1 MRKLSIT
8 ISLAALALLIP
19 AGSALAQVQP
29 PEGGLIDPSTAKL
42 SQEEKIQMIQE
53 YQKAHPNL
61 PVRLDDATTQRHSF
75 ANAQSPVTGFPQQ
88 TDTPAPRKA
97 APLKANANITLWGS
111 VGYSRTAGRTGG
123 YYSFGTTSPIDFTM
137 LCNTENRAVANS
149 GVQYIDDHLYSIWAN
164 LTYLQWDMQQISFYD
179 YDTKTWT
186 GTSRTLDKSRM
197 DLVALETAQAADGTV
212 YGEFYNAEATG
223 LEWGVIDYETLTRTT
238 IAPARRSYVALGI
251 TKAGQLYGVAIDGNL
266 YKIDKETGRE
276 TVVGPTGISV
286 RIPDMGSAYY
296 NQTGEIDQRDDTFY
310 WYAIPGN
317 DGDGGF
323 RGLYVVDLETGAA
336 SLIGETAPQVYG
348 MVVPVPTAD
357 DNAPGKVTNAS
368 LTFDGASHNGTVAF
382 TAPTTTYS
390 GGELAGDLTY
400 HIYDG
405 TAEVKSGTV
414 VAGGSVSTSLYID
427 DEGEHRFVITTSNSA
442 GESPKVRIR
451 KYVGYDTPLPTTGIR
466 AVADSLDGNKV
477 TVTWSPTAGGVH
489 DGALNSAITYDVFRI
504 VKADTVKVA
513 SAIADTTYTDNV
525 PVAPY
530 AYYVY
535 GVQPTAG
542 SHTGAIATGA
552 DGVALGTGIA
562 DDWSTT
568 FATAYDF
575 NLFNIIDANGDGV
588 TWEHDL
594 TYGKPFA
601 RSYYNSRNG
610 NDDWFITPPFK
621 FDKNY
626 VYKLTFE
633 ARDFGRNTLEVKY
646 GKGNT
651 PAELTDTLMPSA
663 TIASNWT
670 VYEYEIQPDDDA
682 DYRIAFHDDSPNPY
696 PTTLFIAIDS
706 ISVIKSAAVAG
717 PDSVTAVTLT
727 PGDKGA
733 LTATVGFN
741 IPTKTV
747 GGADISKV
755 DSIQIKRDGSYIET
769 IGGGTAGSML
779 TYTDSNVPSNGVH
792 EYELTAYTGNDF
804 GRSTR
809 VSGYIGQDTPGIPQN
824 VSIADNTS
832 DILAQWDAFPEIG
845 PNGGYVS
852 PDSVNVLFYSVV
864 RNEWGAQ
871 PGEFVARSDKGATSL
886 ALPQDP
892 EKSTTEGSTTQELY
906 QLIAYANNNLGRNYN
921 YVATNAIVVG
931 PSISLPFK
939 ESLSGAA
946 IDNGFA
952 WTESNDQHA
961 ANSYA
966 AQWAINPQAS
976 QDNDGGSFLW
986 APYEAESSWGWT
998 MNYTIRS
1005 GDETSINMPKVSLR
1019 GATKPV
1025 LYYYI
1030 NATQNDPVKLQ
1041 VRIEK
1046 PDGSEVVADSL
1057 DLTANTT
1064 EGWTLRTLDLGSYA
1078 SERYVIVKFRGIATG
1093 SNVSLGIDNVNI
1105 IDQLAYNL
1113 KATSISAP
1121 KRLRAGKTGTV
1132 GVTLINLG
1140 ENAAKD
1146 YSVVLYADGQA
1157 ADTVTVGS
1165 ELQPF
1170 ASDTVSLSLPVAI
1183 NQSEPLGI
1191 KATIVYANDL
1201 DEEDNTTATDTIAI
1215 VASEY
1220 TKVGDLTADA
1230 ASDGTVSL
1238 AWSKPVIAEA
1248 ETTTEDFESYD
1259 AFSTDLGEWTTI
1271 DGDKGITG
1279 GYFQSYP
1286 YPGQGTAFAFDAF
1299 RPEAIVDPDVY
1310 DILANYPGFDTHSES
1325 QYAAAPYVTDASGRG
1340 LSADNWLIS
1349 PQLSGKA
1356 QTVTFYVMNLKYR
1369 NTVYTETFDVLTS
1382 SAADPTDTTQFVKIA
1397 SGAAD
1402 GTTSMTEGAN
1412 WKEISVDIPEGANYF
1427 AIHHNTDA
1435 STYYLF
1441 GIDDITFDKLPAGAN
1456 DSIIGYNVY
1465 RDGTLVGSADG
1476 VLTAFTDGG
1485 AGEGSHVYNVTAL
1498 YLSKSGDVNESGFSN
1513 DATVTVVNGID
1524 EISANAEGTYDVFT
1538 IDGKTVMRNAR
1549 SLKGLARGIYVIND
1563 RKYIIK

>member
-1 MRKLSIT
+1 MRKLSIK

-19 AGSALAQVQP
+19 AGPALAQVQP
-29 PEGGLIDPSTAKL
+29 PDGGLVDPSIAKL
-42 SQEEKIQMIQE
+42 SQEEKVQMILE

-61 PVRLDDATTQRHSF
+61 PVRLDAAPQRQSF

-88 TDTPAPRKA
+88 TITQPTRKA
-97 APLKANANITLWGS
+97 GPRKANANITLWGS
-111 VGYSRTAGRTGG
+111 VGYSRSAGRAGG
-123 YYSFGTTSPIDFTM
+123 YYSFGTTSPVNFTL
-137 LCNTENRAVANS
+137 LCNTENKAVANS

-186 GTSRTLDKSRM
+186 GTSRTIDKSRM
-197 DLVALETAQAADGTV
+197 DLVAVETAQAADGTV

-238 IAPARRSYVALGI
+238 IGTARRSYVALGI

-266 YKIDKETGRE
+266 YKIDKETGHE
-276 TVVGPTGISV
+276 TVVGPTGITV

-323 RGLYVVDLETGAA
+323 RGLYTIDLETGAA
-336 SLIGETAPQVYG
+336 TLIDQTAPQVYG
-348 MVVPVPTAD
+348 MVVPTPTAD

-368 LTFDGASHNGTVAF
+368 ITFDGASHNGTVAF

-400 HIYDG
+400 HVYDG
-405 TAEVKSGTV
+405 PAEVKSGIV

-427 DEGEHRFVITTSNSA
+427 DEGDHRFVITTSNSA

-451 KYVGYDTPLPTTGIR
+451 KYVGYDTPQPTKGIR
-466 AVADSLDGNKV
+466 AVVDSVDANKV
-477 TVTWSPTAGGVH
+477 TVTWSPTADGVH

-504 VKADTVKVA
+504 LAADTVKVG
-513 SAIADTTYTDNV
+513 SAVADTTFTDNV

-542 SHTGAIATGA
+542 EHTGALATSEK
-552 DGVALGTGIA
+552 GVALGTGIA
-562 DDWSTT
+562 SDWSTT

-575 NLFNIIDANGDGV
+575 NLFKAIDANGDGV
-588 TWEHDL
+588 TWEYDV
-594 TYGKPFA
+594 TYGRPFA
-601 RSYYNSRNG
+601 RSNYNSRNG
-610 NDDWFITPPFK
+610 NDDWLVTPPFK

-626 VYKLTFE
+626 VYKLSFD
-633 ARDFGRNTLEVKY
+633 ARNYGSNTLEVKY
-646 GKGNT
+646 GKGGD
-651 PAELTDTLMPSA
+651 PSQLTDTLMA
-663 TIASNWT
+663 TNIISGSWT
-670 VYEYEIQPDDDA
+670 VYQYEIQPDEDA
-682 DYRIAFHDDSPNPY
+682 DYYIGFHDNSPNPY
-696 PTTLFIAIDS
+696 PSTMFITLDSVFIG
-706 ISVIKSAAVAG
+706 KSAAIAG
-717 PDSVTAVTLT
+717 PDSVTALTLT
-727 PGDKGA
+727 PGEKGA
-733 LTATVGFN
+733 LTADVGFV

-747 GGADISKV
+747 GGADIDRV
-755 DSIQIKRDGSYIET
+755 DSIQIKRDGSYIAT
-769 IGGGTAGSML
+769 IAGGTAGTAT
-779 TYTDSNVPSNGVH
+779 TYTDGNVPSNGVH
-792 EYELTAYTGNDF
+792 EYELTAYVGNDF
-804 GRSTR
+804 GRSTT
-809 VSGYIGQDTPGIPQN
+809 VSGYIGQDTPGRPQN
-824 VSIADNTS
+824 VGIADNTT
-832 DILAQWDAFPEIG
+832 DILATWDAFSETG

-852 PDSVNVLFYSVV
+852 PDSVNMLFYSVV

-871 PGEFVARSDKGATSL
+871 PGEFVTRSEKGANSL
-886 ALPQDP
+886 AISQDP
-892 EKSTTEGSTTQELY
+892 EASTADDGTSQSLY

-921 YVATNAIVVG
+921 YAVTNAIVVG
-931 PSISLPFK
+931 PSINLPFK

-946 IDNGFA
+946 IENGFA
-952 WTESNDQHA
+952 WTESNSQHA
-961 ANSYA
+961 ANTYA
-966 AQWAINPQAS
+966 AQWAVNPQAS

-986 APYEAESSWGWT
+986 APYQAQSSWGFP
-998 MNYTIRS
+998 MNYTIRT

-1019 GATKPV
+1019 GSTKPV
-1025 LYYYI
+1025 LYYYV

-1046 PDGSEVVADSL
+1046 PDGSETIADSL

-1064 EGWTLRTLDLGSYA
+1064 EGWTLRTLDLGGYA

-1121 KRLRAGKTGTV
+1121 KRLRAGKTGSV
-1132 GVTLINLG
+1132 GVTLSNLG
-1140 ENAAKD
+1140 ANAAKD

-1157 ADTVTVGS
+1157 ADTITAGS

-1170 ASDTVSLSLPVAI
+1170 AADTVTLSLPVAI
-1183 NQSEPLGI
+1183 NRSEPI
-1191 KATIVYANDL
+1191 AVRAVIVYANDL
-1201 DEEDNTTATDTIAI
+1201 DEEDNTTATDTIAV

-1220 TKVGDLTADA
+1220 AKVGDLTADA

-1238 AWSKPVIAEA
+1238 SWSQPVIPEA

-1271 DGDKGITG
+1271 DGDRGLTG
-1279 GYFQSYP
+1279 GFFQNYP

-1299 RPEAIVDPDVY
+1299 NPEKIADPDVY

-1325 QYAAAPYVTDASGRG
+1325 QYAAAPYVTDASGNG
-1340 LSADNWLIS
+1340 LAADNWLVS
-1349 PQLSGKA
+1349 PRLSGKA
-1356 QTVTFYVMNLKYR
+1356 QTVKFYVMNLRYR
-1369 NTVYTETFDVLTS
+1369 NTVYAETFDVLS
-1382 SAADPTDTTQFVKIA
+1382 STADNPADTTQFVKLA
-1397 SGAAD
+1397 SGTAD

-1412 WKEISVDIPEGANYF
+1412 WKEITVDIPEGAHYF
-1427 AIHHNTDA
+1427 AIHHNTGVQN
-1435 STYYLF
+1435 YYMF
-1441 GIDDITFDKLPAGAN
+1441 GIDDITFDKAPAGAN

-1465 RDGTLVGSADG
+1465 RDGTLAGSANG
-1476 VLTAFTDGG
+1476 AQPAFTDNA
-1485 AGEGSHVYNVTAL
+1485 AGDGSHVYNVTVL
-1498 YLSKSGDVNESGFSN
+1498 YLAADDDVNESGFSN

-1524 EISANAEGTYDVFT
+1524 EIKANAEGAYDVFT
-1538 IDGKTVMRNAR
+1538 IDGKTVARNAR